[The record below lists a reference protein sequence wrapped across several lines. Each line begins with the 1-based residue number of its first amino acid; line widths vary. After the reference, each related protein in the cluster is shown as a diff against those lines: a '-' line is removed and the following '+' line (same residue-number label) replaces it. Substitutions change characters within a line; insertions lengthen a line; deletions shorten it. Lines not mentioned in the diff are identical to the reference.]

1 MTKIDM
7 RAVPRVDVDEL
18 SVHVGRAMFEEQTR
32 DKLGISR
39 QEFLRRLDAGDYQN
53 TEDESVLR
61 LIMLAPFG
69 R

>member
-1 MTKIDM
+1 MSSIARETID
-7 RAVPRVDVDEL
+7 VTVDEV
-18 SVHVGRAMFEEQTR
+18 SQDEGRAMLNEQTH

-39 QEFLRRLDAGDYQN
+39 EEFLAHLDAGDYLD